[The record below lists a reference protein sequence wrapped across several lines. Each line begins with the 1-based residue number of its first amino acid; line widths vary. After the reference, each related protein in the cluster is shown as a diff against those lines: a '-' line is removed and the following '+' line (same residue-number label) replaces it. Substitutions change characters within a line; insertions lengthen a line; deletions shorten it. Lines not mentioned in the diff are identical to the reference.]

1 MAKKYRVSKIKT
13 HEEGRN
19 IIVCTALFV
28 PLTIV
33 GLYLIFPWYIYGV
46 LDIGLIYLLCVV
58 IRFFRVPNR
67 HFTANDESVFSG
79 ADGRICAIEEVY
91 EDEYF
96 KDKRLLISV
105 FMTINNVHVN
115 WYSIKGIVK
124 YFAYHEGKYLIAS
137 HPKSST
143 DNERS
148 TVVVERN
155 DGVQVMERQIAGY
168 VARRIICYSNEGD
181 TVNQCDE
188 FGFIKFGSRID
199 HYLPLDAKIN
209 VKINDKVVGGIT
221 SLATIKTVNNH

>member
-1 MAKKYRVSKIKT
+1 MPKRYRVSKIKT
-13 HEEGRN
+13 HEEGRK
-19 IIVCTALFV
+19 IIIFTSLFV
-28 PLTIV
+28 ALGVV
-33 GLYLIFPWYIYGV
+33 GLYFILPLYIYLV
-46 LDIGLIYLLCVV
+46 LLILFIALECIVV
-58 IRFFRVPNR
+58 RFFRIPHR
-67 HFTANDESVFSG
+67 HFVVSDEEVFSG

-91 EDEYF
+91 EGEYF

-105 FMTINNVHVN
+105 FMTINNVHIN

-148 TVVVERN
+148 TVVIERK
-155 DGVQVMERQIAGY
+155 DGVELMQRQIAGY

-188 FGFIKFGSRID
+188 LGFIKFGSRID

-209 VKINDKVVGGIT
+209 VKIDDKVVGGIT
-221 SLATIKTVNNH
+221 SLATIKERC